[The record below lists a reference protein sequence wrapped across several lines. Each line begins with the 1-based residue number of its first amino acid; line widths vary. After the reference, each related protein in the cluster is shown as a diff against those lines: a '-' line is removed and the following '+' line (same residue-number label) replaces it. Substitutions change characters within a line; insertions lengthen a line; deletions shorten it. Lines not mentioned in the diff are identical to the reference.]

1 MQGIFLA
8 FFPSVFYSFQAMK
21 SHHLILGLVIAGL
34 ALFLTFRN
42 VSFHEIYQSIR
53 GLEIQYLPLAVL
65 LFFASF
71 AVRVYRWHY
80 LCRAVKSI
88 PPRRFYSPMMIGFM
102 GNLLPLRAGEFIRA
116 YLLGKREG
124 IGFSTSFAT
133 IVVERIFDMA
143 SVLVLFAGLLVFNP
157 QVFVPQGG
165 AGDPRIVTAVR
176 SFGFMS
182 FAVCLGL
189 IAFCFF
195 LLHRQE
201 GTVRLVRFFT
211 RILPQSLQQRIDEIL
226 RSFTE
231 GLGVLRD
238 PRGILAVVL
247 LSVLTW
253 MIVVVANYPLYYAYG
268 IQSSVPPSSL
278 VTLVVL
284 LCAAVMIPTPGFIG
298 PFQLA
303 ATFML
308 ADLYGVDRAVAAS
321 FSLVIWFVQMST
333 ICLAGLFFLLRD
345 NISLVELS
353 RTAREVGDQA
363 QDRPGREAGSE

>member
-1 MQGIFLA
+1 
-8 FFPSVFYSFQAMK
+8 MK

-42 VSFHEIYQSIR
+42 VSFHEIYRSIR
-53 GLEIQYLPLAVL
+53 GLEVQYLPLAVA
-65 LFFASF
+65 LFFGSF
-71 AVRVYRWHY
+71 VVRVYRWHY

-124 IGFSTSFAT
+124 IGFTASFAT

-157 QVFVPQGG
+157 HVFVPRGVTS
-165 AGDPRIVTAVR
+165 DPRIVLAVR

-182 FAVCLGL
+182 LAVCLGL
-189 IAFCFF
+189 IVFCYF
-195 LLHRQE
+195 LLHQQE
-201 GTVRLVRFFT
+201 KTVRWVGFFT
-211 RILPQSLQQRIDEIL
+211 RILPEKVHRRIDRTL

-238 PRGILAVVL
+238 PKGILAVVL

-253 MIVVVANYPLYYAYG
+253 AVVIVANYPLYYAYR
-268 IQSSVPPSSL
+268 IQSIVPPSSL

-303 ATFML
+303 TTFVL
-308 ADLYGVDRAVAAS
+308 ADLYGVGKAEAAS

-333 ICLAGLFFLLRD
+333 ICLAGVFFLLRD
-345 NISLVELS
+345 HVSLVELS
-353 RTAREVGDQA
+353 RTAREMGDEA
-363 QDRPGREAGSE
+363 PDRPSREAESG

>member
-1 MQGIFLA
+1 VQGIFLA
-8 FFPSVFYSFQAMK
+8 FFPSVFYSFQVMK

-53 GLEIQYLPLAVL
+53 GLEVQYLPLAVA

-116 YLLGKREG
+116 YLLGKRED

-157 QVFVPQGG
+157 QVFVPQDG
-165 AGDPRIVTAVR
+165 AGDPRIVTAVQ
-176 SFGFMS
+176 SFGVMS

-189 IAFCFF
+189 IAFCYF
-195 LLHRQE
+195 LLHQQE
-201 GTVRLVRFFT
+201 RTLRLVRFFT
-211 RILPQSLQQRIDEIL
+211 RILPQGLQQRIDEIL

-238 PRGILAVVL
+238 PKGILAVVL
-247 LSVLTW
+247 LSALTW
-253 MIVVVANYPLYYAYG
+253 TVVVVANYPLYYAYG
-268 IQSSVPPSSL
+268 IESTVPPSSL

-353 RTAREVGDQA
+353 RAAREMGGQA
-363 QDRPGREAGSE
+363 QDRPG

>member
-1 MQGIFLA
+1 
-8 FFPSVFYSFQAMK
+8 MK
-21 SHHLILGLVIAGL
+21 LHHLIVGLVIAGL

-53 GLEIQYLPLAVL
+53 GLEVQYLPLAIV
-65 LFFASF
+65 LFFSSF
-71 AVRVYRWHY
+71 SVRVYRWHY

-88 PPRRFYSPMMIGFM
+88 PPRRFYAPMMIGFM

-124 IGFSTSFAT
+124 IGFTASFAT

-143 SVLVLFAGLLVFNP
+143 SILVLFAGLLVFNP
-157 QVFVPQGG
+157 QVFVPLGG
-165 AGDPRIVTAVR
+165 ASDPRIVVAVR
-176 SFGFMS
+176 SFGFLS

-189 IAFCFF
+189 IAFCYF
-195 LLHRQE
+195 LLHQQE
-201 GTVRLVRFFT
+201 RTLRLVRFFT
-211 RILPQSLQQRIDEIL
+211 RILPQSLQHRIDEIL

-238 PRGILAVVL
+238 PKGILAVVL
-247 LSVLTW
+247 LSALTW
-253 MIVVVANYPLYYAYG
+253 AVVIVANYPLYYAYG
-268 IQSSVPPSSL
+268 IESIVPPSSL

-303 ATFML
+303 VTFML
-308 ADLYGVDRAVAAS
+308 ADLYDVDRAVAAS

-345 NISLVELS
+345 NVSFVELS
-353 RTAREVGDQA
+353 RTAREMGDQA
-363 QDRPGREAGSE
+363 QDRPSREAEIE

>member
-1 MQGIFLA
+1 
-8 FFPSVFYSFQAMK
+8 MK
-21 SHHLILGLVIAGL
+21 SRHLILGLVIAGL

-42 VSFHEIYQSIR
+42 VSFQAIYQSIR
-53 GLEIQYLPLAVL
+53 ELEVQYLPLAFLV
-65 LFFASF
+65 FFSSF

-80 LCRAVKSI
+80 LCRTIKSI

-124 IGFSTSFAT
+124 IGFSASFAT

-143 SVLVLFAGLLVFNP
+143 SILVLFAGLLVFNP

-165 AGDPRIVTAVR
+165 ASDPRIVLAAR

-189 IAFCFF
+189 ITFCYF
-195 LLHRQE
+195 LLNQQE
-201 GTVRLVRFFT
+201 RTVRLVRFFT
-211 RILPQSLQQRIDEIL
+211 RILPQRLQQRIDEIL
-226 RSFTE
+226 RSFTQ

-238 PRGILAVVL
+238 PKGIVAVVL
-247 LSVLTW
+247 LSAASWT
-253 MIVVVANYPLYYAYG
+253 IITVANYPLYYAYR
-268 IQSSVPPSSL
+268 IESIVPASSL
-278 VTLVVL
+278 VTLIIL
-284 LCAAVMIPTPGFIG
+284 IAAAVTIPTPGFIG

-303 ATFML
+303 TTFVL

-321 FSLVIWFVQMST
+321 FSLIIWFVQMST

-353 RTAREVGDQA
+353 RTAREMGDPA
-363 QDRPGREAGSE
+363 KDGAPGDGESP

>member
-1 MQGIFLA
+1 
-8 FFPSVFYSFQAMK
+8 MK

-42 VSFHEIYQSIR
+42 VSFHAIYESIR
-53 GLEIQYLPLAVL
+53 GLEYRYLPLAVV
-65 LFFASF
+65 LFFSSF

-80 LCRAVKSI
+80 LCRPVKSI
-88 PPRRFYSPMMIGFM
+88 PPRRLFSPMMIGFM
-102 GNLLPLRAGEFIRA
+102 GNMLPLRAGEFIRA
-116 YLLGKREG
+116 YLLGKRED
-124 IGFSTSFAT
+124 IGFSASFAT

-157 QVFVPQGG
+157 LVFVPQGG
-165 AGDPRIVTAVR
+165 TADPRIVAAVR

-182 FAVCLGL
+182 FAVCMGL
-189 IAFCFF
+189 IVFCYF
-195 LLHRQE
+195 LSHQQE
-201 GTVRLVRFFT
+201 RTVRLVRFFT
-211 RILPQSLQQRIDEIL
+211 RILPRRLQHRIDEIL

-238 PRGILAVVL
+238 PKGVFAVVL
-247 LSVLTW
+247 LST
-253 MIVVVANYPLYYAYG
+253 VVWAVVIVANYPLYYAYR
-268 IQSSVPPSSL
+268 IESIVPPSSL

-308 ADLYGVDRAVAAS
+308 ADLYGVDRAEAAS
-321 FSLVIWFVQMST
+321 FSLVIWFLQMST
-333 ICLAGLFFLLRD
+333 ICLAGIFFLLRD
-345 NISLVELS
+345 NVSFLELS
-353 RTAREVGDQA
+353 RTAREMGEHSGD
-363 QDRPGREAGSE
+363 PNGPAGK

>member
-1 MQGIFLA
+1 
-8 FFPSVFYSFQAMK
+8 MK
-21 SHHLILGLVIAGL
+21 SHHLIVGLAIAGL

-42 VSFHEIYQSIR
+42 VSFEAIYQSIR
-53 GLEIQYLPLAVL
+53 DLEVQYLPLAVV
-65 LFFASF
+65 LFFSSF
-71 AVRVYRWHY
+71 AVRVHRWHY
-80 LCRAVKSI
+80 LCRTIRPI

-124 IGFSTSFAT
+124 IGFTASFAT
-133 IVVERIFDMA
+133 IVVERIFDLA
-143 SVLVLFAGLLVFNP
+143 SILALFAGLLVFNP
-157 QVFVPQGG
+157 QVFVPHGG
-165 AGDPRIVTAVR
+165 VGDPRIVLAAR

-182 FAVCLGL
+182 FAVFLGL
-189 IAFCFF
+189 IAFCYF

-211 RILPQSLQQRIDEIL
+211 RALPQSLQHRIDEIL
-226 RSFTE
+226 RSFTH

-238 PRGILAVVL
+238 PKGIVAVVL
-247 LSVLTW
+247 LSALSW
-253 MIVVVANYPLYYAYG
+253 AVVIAANYPLYHAYG
-268 IQSSVPPSSL
+268 IESTVPLSSL

-284 LCAAVMIPTPGFIG
+284 LCAAVTIPTPGFIG

-303 ATFML
+303 ATFVL

-321 FSLVIWFVQMST
+321 FSLVLWFVQMST

-345 NISLVELS
+345 HVSLLELS
-353 RTAREVGDQA
+353 RTARERGDPEREPSA
-363 QDRPGREAGSE
+363 TRETGRESIVQKE

>member
-1 MQGIFLA
+1 
-8 FFPSVFYSFQAMK
+8 MK

-42 VSFHEIYQSIR
+42 VSFHEIYESIR
-53 GLEIQYLPLAVL
+53 GLEVRYLPLAAV
-65 LFFASF
+65 LFFSSF
-71 AVRVYRWHY
+71 VVRVYRWHY
-80 LCRAVKSI
+80 LCRAVKAV
-88 PPRRFYSPMMIGFM
+88 PPKRLYSPMMIGFM

-157 QVFVPQGG
+157 QVFVLQGG
-165 AGDPRIVTAVR
+165 TADPRIMAALR

-182 FAVCLGL
+182 FAVFLGL
-189 IAFCFF
+189 IAFCYF
-195 LLHRQE
+195 LLHQQE
-201 GTVRLVRFFT
+201 KTVRLVRFFT
-211 RILPQSLQQRIDEIL
+211 RFLPQGLQQRIDDLL

-238 PRGILAVVL
+238 PKGILAVVL
-247 LSVLTW
+247 LSALTW
-253 MIVVVANYPLYYAYG
+253 SVIIVANYPLYFAYG
-268 IQSSVPPSSL
+268 IESVLPLSSL

-321 FSLVIWFVQMST
+321 FSLIIWFVQMST

-345 NISLVELS
+345 NVSLVELS
-353 RTAREVGDQA
+353 RTAREAKV
-363 QDRPGREAGSE
+363 